1 MGGPFWRGREAG
13 AWSIIKGEL
22 AEGEEPL
29 AAALREFGEETG
41 LAVSGPFVPLAPVR
55 QAGGKVVI
63 AYAIE
68 APDSTRPWSAATP
81 SRSSGRAGRAGSV
94 TTRRS
99 SGRRGSPRR
108 GARADREGPSALL
121 DELERDCRAGPPAD
135 GGPAPVTTTDET
147 RGRTAPAAATVVTR
161 STAR

>member
-1 MGGPFWRGREAG
+1 MARMGGPFWRGREAG

-68 APDSTRPWSAATP
+68 APELDPALV
-81 SRSSGRAGRAGSV
+81 RSNTFPV
-94 TTRRS
+94 EWP
-99 SGRRGSPRR
+99 RGSGKFRHYPEIERAAWLAPAEAR
-108 GARADREGPSALL
+108 GLIVKGQAALL
-121 DELERDCRAGPPAD
+121 DELVSRLL
-135 GGPAPVTTTDET
+135 GG
-147 RGRTAPAAATVVTR
+147 ATSLTEDR
-161 STAR
+161 RP